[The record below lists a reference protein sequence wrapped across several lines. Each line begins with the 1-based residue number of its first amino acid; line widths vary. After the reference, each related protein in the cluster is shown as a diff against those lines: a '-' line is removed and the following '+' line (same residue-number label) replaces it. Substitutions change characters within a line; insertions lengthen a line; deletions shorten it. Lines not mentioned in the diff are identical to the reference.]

1 MINSQHQGF
10 IILITAKESHSIS
23 HGIKLNKLCPDMPPP
38 HSDLQFSHPPPGG
51 VLAKDED
58 ELANF
63 KMQLVSTNR
72 SVSCDDLGDLC
83 AQKLH

>member
-23 HGIKLNKLCPDMPPP
+23 HGIKLNKLCP
-38 HSDLQFSHPPPGG
+38 DLQFSHPPPGG